1 MSFFSSIG
9 NFFSKATSVVDTVT
23 KIADKVTSFIKAPLD
38 MITKP
43 LQGALD
49 GLADKLPFGLGKVV
63 KPFVD
68 KFLPTALSWLAGGP
82 LGGFFG
88 MLTKIAPTA
97 EKIDSVLDTVDGAMD
112 KGIGGLS
119 DLAKQN
125 LTNGTAWTQAQSLL
139 SGIF

>member
-9 NFFSKATSVVDTVT
+9 NFFSKATSVVATVP

-38 MITKP
+38 TITKP
-43 LQGALD
+43 LNGVLD
-49 GLADKLPFGLGKVV
+49 GLADKLPFGLGKMV
-63 KPFVD
+63 KPYID

-88 MLTKIAPTA
+88 MLNKIAPTV
-97 EKIDSVLDTVDGAMD
+97 EKIDNVIDTVDKAMD
-112 KGIGGLS
+112 KGIGGLT

-139 SGIF
+139 SGLF